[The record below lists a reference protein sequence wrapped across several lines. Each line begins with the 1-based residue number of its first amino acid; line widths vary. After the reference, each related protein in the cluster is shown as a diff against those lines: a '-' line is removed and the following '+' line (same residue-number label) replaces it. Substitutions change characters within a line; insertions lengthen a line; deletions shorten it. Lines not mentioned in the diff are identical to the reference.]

1 LRRRDPDLFAHGSY
15 VPIEVAGRHADRV
28 LAFARVHGGRWVIA
42 AVPRLTEGLGGWG
55 DTRLV
60 PPAEAP
66 PRWNDALTGEE
77 PADLTAE
84 ALFATLPAALLT
96 AA

>member
-1 LRRRDPDLFAHGSY
+1 
-15 VPIEVAGRHADRV
+15 VHA
-28 LAFARVHGGRWVIA
+28 GRWVIA
-42 AVPRLTEGLGGWG
+42 AVPRLTEGLDGWG

-66 PRWNDALTGEE
+66 PRWNDALTGEQ